1 MADRNIDG
9 RMAVWTCNVV
19 SHFRSFCHSSISYG
33 FIKRRFVD
41 LDFHSQFIT
50 PFPPYFTAGRYKP
63 QGEHSMKKFLYLLPC
78 LAMAATLAAC
88 STEADRVSYN
98 LSQQADNFNDV
109 RQITVINCLQG
120 DVLFQMTGK
129 MSITADTADNQLE
142 ILVEDENGEYKKH
155 FIGLSDNVTYVVE
168 DVTSGDVNQYKY
180 TLNFNPK
187 MWLPEVATIE

>member
-1 MADRNIDG
+1 
-9 RMAVWTCNVV
+9 
-19 SHFRSFCHSSISYG
+19 
-33 FIKRRFVD
+33 
-41 LDFHSQFIT
+41 
-50 PFPPYFTAGRYKP
+50 
-63 QGEHSMKKFLYLLPC
+63 MKKALTISAAALAVMLL
-78 LAMAATLAAC
+78 TSC

-129 MSITADTADNQLE
+129 MSIMADPDDNQLE
-142 ILVEDENGEYKKH
+142 IVVEDENGEYKKH

-168 DVTSGDVNQYKY
+168 DVTTGDVNQYKY